1 MWYVGRE
8 VMLLT
13 ERGGSGHVRAAPL
26 DYLSFPRFGGFAFS
40 YVPSIIS
47 IARTPSLIINFSPP
61 PLSPVLCIY
70 VPLNAGPFVAFFRLG
85 SFVSSFCCGRAPR
98 VGFFRTYTLA
108 FTVSP

>member
-70 VPLNAGPFVAFFRLG
+70 VPLNLYYLHSSDLLRISECESAAGP
-85 SFVSSFCCGRAPR
+85 
-98 VGFFRTYTLA
+98 
-108 FTVSP
+108 